1 MFSEKVKIIHLLAE
15 LIKYIEICIDILSE
29 MSQYFS
35 KSFERYGG
43 NVKYE

>member
-1 MFSEKVKIIHLLAE
+1 MFSGKVMIIHLLAG
-15 LIKYIEICIDILSE
+15 LIKYIEICIDILCE